1 MVAKGHEAW
10 RCGGPT
16 TCDECAMS
24 NSTDGTVNK
33 VWVITELYSGGFMGV
48 YSSEEIANAHTD
60 TRYHRVEPYNVVN
73 THE

>member
-1 MVAKGHEAW
+1 
-10 RCGGPT
+10 
-16 TCDECAMS
+16 MS